1 MINNY
6 LKLMALFLM
15 LIFTTGCVSF
25 SDRSFR
31 PVKRDIAAQ
40 LPELTLKKE
49 FAMSMGSAMFN
60 TIDFITIGS
69 DFDFSSIDK
78 VQIAVY
84 EMKNTSDLRSLDVE
98 RSLMARNPDLNWQTV
113 VKVRE
118 LDEYTWVMMGLNSD
132 GNRIEA
138 LSILVMEQDELVL
151 INVNGE
157 LEKMIEFA
165 FEPIQGERGSVNFS

>member
-1 MINNY
+1 MNIKS
-6 LKLMALFLM
+6 LTLLLGLILM
-15 LIFTTGCVSF
+15 TGCMSF

-49 FAMSMGSAMFN
+49 FAVSIGSAMFN
-60 TIDFITIGS
+60 TIDFIAVGS

-84 EMKNTSDLRSLDVE
+84 DADNIADLSNLNVE
-98 RSLMARNPDLNWQTV
+98 QSLMARNPELDWHTV
-113 VKVRE
+113 VKVRD
-118 LDEYTWVMMGLNSD
+118 LDEFTWVLMGLD
-132 GNRIEA
+132 QTGTRIEA
-138 LSILVMEQDELVL
+138 VSILVMEHTEMVL

-157 LEKMIEFA
+157 LQEMIEFA
-165 FEPIQGERGSVNFS
+165 FEPVSGERGSVNFS